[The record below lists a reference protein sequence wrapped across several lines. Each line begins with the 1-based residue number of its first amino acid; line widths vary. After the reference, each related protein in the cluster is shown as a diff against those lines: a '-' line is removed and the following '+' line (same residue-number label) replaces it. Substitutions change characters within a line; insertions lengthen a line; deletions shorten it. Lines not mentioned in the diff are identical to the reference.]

1 MLAIN
6 DKRVNKVKTNSA
18 CCANLVKNSGAVSPG
33 GEKMKTVN
41 RFCLYGMVLMGASV
55 AVAEVDRSGL
65 YLNLGVGLQDFDHK
79 RDLDEDTTYLIGGEY
94 RFGKH
99 WATELR
105 YYYTEVDY
113 NKGGKVDVDQYG
125 ADGIYY
131 FPMNDGAFEPYLAAG
146 AGYGVFDD
154 GDSDNDEMQLNAGGG
169 LRIYMSE
176 RFSLRA
182 DVRAI
187 YGEDDDTVDGLASV
201 GVSFFFGAGGEINQQ
216 QAEEPDSDGDGVVD
230 SLDQCPNTPQGVEVD
245 ASGCPLDADGDGVP
259 DSSDRCLN
267 TPAGST
273 VNAEGCILARAK
285 EVSFDLSL
293 RFANNSSY
301 LEGYNTAEVEKVINY
316 LQANPGAVAV
326 VEGHTDNTGAAAYN
340 QTLST
345 RRAATVVKLLTEK
358 YGVDAASITAVGY
371 GEDRPIADNS
381 TAAGRDA
388 NRRVVVK
395 VRNTETQPA
404 DK

>member
-187 YGEDDDTVDGLASV
+187 YGEDDDTVDSLASV
-201 GVSFFFGAGGEINQQ
+201 GVSFFFGAGGEIKQEDLIITSIIAVIFRCARLRAWTICGSRGLMLTQVTQQ
-216 QAEEPDSDGDGVVD
+216 VTQVTRLREPRSRPLRARCMGDELRAIGVT
-230 SLDQCPNTPQGVEVD
+230 S
-245 ASGCPLDADGDGVP
+245 
-259 DSSDRCLN
+259 
-267 TPAGST
+267 
-273 VNAEGCILARAK
+273 
-285 EVSFDLSL
+285 
-293 RFANNSSY
+293 
-301 LEGYNTAEVEKVINY
+301 
-316 LQANPGAVAV
+316 
-326 VEGHTDNTGAAAYN
+326 
-340 QTLST
+340 
-345 RRAATVVKLLTEK
+345 
-358 YGVDAASITAVGY
+358 
-371 GEDRPIADNS
+371 
-381 TAAGRDA
+381 
-388 NRRVVVK
+388 
-395 VRNTETQPA
+395 
-404 DK
+404 